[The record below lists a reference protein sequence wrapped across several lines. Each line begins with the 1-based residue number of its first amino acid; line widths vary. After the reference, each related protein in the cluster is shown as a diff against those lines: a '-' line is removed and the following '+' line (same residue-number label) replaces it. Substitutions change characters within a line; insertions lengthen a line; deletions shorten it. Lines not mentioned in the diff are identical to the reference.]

1 MIERGRQRYP
11 DFPLFF
17 GLEWNAAGGRHANV
31 VFPHSSEEAAH
42 AYALSRAHDRHVE
55 GSDPDITRALQQL
68 SQIDPAPVLFFN
80 HPEPGDWSTQVLD
93 QYLDPRHSVRI
104 AIGLEAVHGHQAQPR
119 GVRFDHDQYPGC
131 AVGGLADHVYEKGLP
146 LALLA
151 NSDFHVHKQAK
162 EYDYPLGVFNH
173 TRVGVAAAGS
183 PDSNDILDAIRA
195 GRTCACQ
202 GHWLDLID
210 FSISASGSPGSA
222 LIGDTW
228 SCGAASRLTISLQA
242 TEALQSVDLIGRL
255 SVEDTTSVV
264 RQFGPQPVGPTNLIF
279 EVPPAASGHLRLR
292 VISRSHERPAPGQT
306 AAKAFFTSA
315 ILLNSLTV

>member
-1 MIERGRQRYP
+1 
-11 DFPLFF
+11 
-17 GLEWNAAGGRHANV
+17 
-31 VFPHSSEEAAH
+31 
-42 AYALSRAHDRHVE
+42 
-55 GSDPDITRALQQL
+55 
-68 SQIDPAPVLFFN
+68 
-80 HPEPGDWSTQVLD
+80 
-93 QYLDPRHSVRI
+93 
-104 AIGLEAVHGHQAQPR
+104 
-119 GVRFDHDQYPGC
+119 
-131 AVGGLADHVYEKGLP
+131 
-146 LALLA
+146 
-151 NSDFHVHKQAK
+151 
-162 EYDYPLGVFNH
+162 
-173 TRVGVAAAGS
+173 
-183 PDSNDILDAIRA
+183 
-195 GRTCACQ
+195 
-202 GHWLDLID
+202 LDLID